1 VLAIA
6 FDNPSL
12 GCRPCG
18 PQLPLPV
25 TCFLSPLPGQRLR
38 PTRFGHLPDHFPVK
52 LNLLQFRQRLR
63 HLPQTINARP
73 DNR

>member
-1 VLAIA
+1 
-6 FDNPSL
+6 
-12 GCRPCG
+12 
-18 PQLPLPV
+18 
-25 TCFLSPLPGQRLR
+25 LR